1 MTLAT
6 KITLARIFLIIP
18 TVVLYIVGMLE
29 ETVYLPLLIVSCVL
43 FAVLC
48 STDFVD
54 GHIARKTNTVSALGK
69 FLDPLADKIVIVVM
83 LFLIVYFRDFE
94 LFPYDG
100 LVIALL
106 GGLILTRELTVS
118 VFRAVAASKGLVL
131 AADIYGKV
139 KTVLLD
145 VGVAFLILAG
155 VNEVI
160 MWIVAF
166 LILAGVNEVIMWIG
180 EIVFYLG
187 AVLTVFS
194 GVRYLVK
201 NKHVLADT
209 VKDGKDGGSE
219 SAGAAVAE
227 TADAAPS
234 ADANEAEK

>member
-43 FAVLC
+43 FAILC

-155 VNEVI
+155 VNE
-160 MWIVAF
+160 A
-166 LILAGVNEVIMWIG
+166 IMWIG

-209 VKDGKDGGSE
+209 AKDGGKSAEE
-219 SAGAAVAE
+219 SASEGSAASGE
-227 TADAAPS
+227 
-234 ADANEAEK
+234 EAEK

>member
-18 TVVLYIVGMLE
+18 TVVFYIVGMIE
-29 ETVYLPLLIVSCVL
+29 ESVYLPLLIVSCVL
-43 FAVLC
+43 FAILC

-54 GHIARKTNTVSALGK
+54 GHIARKTHTVSALGK

-145 VGVAFLILAG
+145 IG
-155 VNEVI
+155 
-160 MWIVAF
+160 VAF

-180 EIVFYLG
+180 EIVFFAGSL
-187 AVLTVFS
+187 LTVYS
-194 GVRYLVK
+194 GARYLVK
-201 NKHVLADT
+201 NKHVLAGVEGDA
-209 VKDGKDGGSE
+209 KKPDAEE
-219 SAGAAVAE
+219 SA
-227 TADAAPS
+227 TDTS
-234 ADANEAEK
+234 ASEVGEEK

>member
-43 FAVLC
+43 FAILC

-83 LFLIVYFRDFE
+83 LFLIVYFRDFD
-94 LFPYDG
+94 LFHYDG

-160 MWIVAF
+160 MWI
-166 LILAGVNEVIMWIG
+166 G

-187 AVLTVFS
+187 AALTVFS

-209 VKDGKDGGSE
+209 VKDGGSE

>member
-131 AADIYGKV
+131 AADIYGKM

-145 VGVAFLILAG
+145 VG
-155 VNEVI
+155 
-160 MWIVAF
+160 VAF

-209 VKDGKDGGSE
+209 AKDGKDGGSE

>member
-29 ETVYLPLLIVSCVL
+29 ESVKLPLLIVSCVL
-43 FAVLC
+43 FAILC

-83 LFLIVYFRDFE
+83 LFLIVYFRDFK

-160 MWIVAF
+160 MWI
-166 LILAGVNEVIMWIG
+166 G

-209 VKDGKDGGSE
+209 AKDGKDGGSE
-219 SAGAAVAE
+219 SAGAAVTE

>member
-29 ETVYLPLLIVSCVL
+29 ESVKLPLLIVSCVL
-43 FAVLC
+43 FAILC

-83 LFLIVYFRDFE
+83 LFLIVYFRGFE

-160 MWIVAF
+160 MWI
-166 LILAGVNEVIMWIG
+166 G

-209 VKDGKDGGSE
+209 AKDGKDGGSE

>member
-29 ETVYLPLLIVSCVL
+29 ESVKLPLLIVSCVL
-43 FAVLC
+43 FAILC

-145 VGVAFLILAG
+145 IGVAFLILAG

-160 MWIVAF
+160 MW
-166 LILAGVNEVIMWIG
+166 MG

-209 VKDGKDGGSE
+209 AKDGKDGGSE

>member
-29 ETVYLPLLIVSCVL
+29 ESVKLPLLIVSCVL

-160 MWIVAF
+160 MWI
-166 LILAGVNEVIMWIG
+166 G

-209 VKDGKDGGSE
+209 AKDGKDGGAE

>member
-43 FAVLC
+43 FAILC

-83 LFLIVYFRDFE
+83 LFLIVYFHRFE

-160 MWIVAF
+160 MWI
-166 LILAGVNEVIMWIG
+166 G

-209 VKDGKDGGSE
+209 AKDGKDGGSE

>member
-18 TVVLYIVGMLE
+18 TVVFYIVGMIE
-29 ETVYLPLLIVSCVL
+29 ESVYLPLLIVSCVL
-43 FAVLC
+43 FAILC

-54 GHIARKTNTVSALGK
+54 GYIARKTHTVSALGK

-145 VGVAFLILAG
+145 IG
-155 VNEVI
+155 
-160 MWIVAF
+160 VAF

-180 EIVFYLG
+180 EIVFFAGSL
-187 AVLTVFS
+187 LTVYS
-194 GVRYLVK
+194 GARYLVK
-201 NKHVLADT
+201 NKHVLAGVEGDA
-209 VKDGKDGGSE
+209 KKPDAEE
-219 SAGAAVAE
+219 SA
-227 TADAAPS
+227 TDTS
-234 ADANEAEK
+234 ASEGGEEK

>member
-43 FAVLC
+43 FAILC

-155 VNEVI
+155 VNDVI
-160 MWIVAF
+160 MW
-166 LILAGVNEVIMWIG
+166 MG

-209 VKDGKDGGSE
+209 AKDGKDGGSE

>member
-43 FAVLC
+43 FAILC

-106 GGLILTRELTVS
+106 GGLIITRELTVS
-118 VFRAVAASKGLVL
+118 VLRAVAASKGLVL

-145 VGVAFLILAG
+145 VG
-155 VNEVI
+155 
-160 MWIVAF
+160 VAF

-209 VKDGKDGGSE
+209 AKDGKDGGSE

>member
-1 MTLAT
+1 MTMTLAT

-18 TVVLYIVGMLE
+18 TVVFYIVGMLE
-29 ETVYLPLLIVSCVL
+29 ETVYLPFLIVSCVL
-43 FAVLC
+43 FALLC

-94 LFPYDG
+94 LFSHDG

-131 AADIYGKV
+131 AADIFGKV

-155 VNEVI
+155 VH
-160 MWIVAF
+160 
-166 LILAGVNEVIMWIG
+166 EVIMWIG
-180 EIVFYLG
+180 EIVFYAG
-187 AVLTVFS
+187 ALLTVYS
-194 GVRYLVK
+194 GARYLVK
-201 NKHVLADT
+201 NKHVLAD
-209 VKDGKDGGSE
+209 KKPE
-219 SAGAAVAE
+219 
-227 TADAAPS
+227 ADAA
-234 ADANEAEK
+234 ADAEKAEK

>member
-18 TVVLYIVGMLE
+18 TVVFYIVGMIE
-29 ETVYLPLLIVSCVL
+29 ESVYLPLLIVSCVL
-43 FAVLC
+43 FAILC

-54 GHIARKTNTVSALGK
+54 GHIARKTHTVSALGK

-145 VGVAFLILAG
+145 IG
-155 VNEVI
+155 
-160 MWIVAF
+160 VAF

-180 EIVFYLG
+180 EIVFFAGSL
-187 AVLTVFS
+187 LTVYS
-194 GVRYLVK
+194 GARYLVK
-201 NKHVLADT
+201 NKHVLAGVEGDA
-209 VKDGKDGGSE
+209 KKPDAEE
-219 SAGAAVAE
+219 SARD
-227 TADAAPS
+227 TS
-234 ADANEAEK
+234 ASEGGEEK

>member
-29 ETVYLPLLIVSCVL
+29 VTVYLPLLIVSCVR
-43 FAVLC
+43 FAILC

-160 MWIVAF
+160 MWI
-166 LILAGVNEVIMWIG
+166 G

-209 VKDGKDGGSE
+209 AKDGKDGGSE

>member
-6 KITLARIFLIIP
+6 KITVARIFLIVP
-18 TVVLYIVGMLE
+18 TVVFYIVGMLKE
-29 ETVYLPLLIVSCVL
+29 AVQLPFLIVSCVL
-43 FAVLC
+43 FAILC

-83 LFLIVYFRDFE
+83 LFLIVYFHRFE

-131 AADIYGKV
+131 AADIYGKI

-145 VGVAFLILAG
+145 IGTAFLILAS
-155 VNEVI
+155 VNT
-160 MWIVAF
+160 
-166 LILAGVNEVIMWIG
+166 VIMWIG
-180 EIVFYLG
+180 EIVFYAG
-187 AVLTVFS
+187 AVLTVWS

-201 NKHVLADT
+201 NKHVLADVT
-209 VKDGKDGGSE
+209 ARNAAKESDAADGG
-219 SAGAAVAE
+219 AAEAA
-227 TADAAPS
+227 ADGGGK
-234 ADANEAEK
+234 EER

>member
-18 TVVLYIVGMLE
+18 TVVFYIVGMIE
-29 ETVYLPLLIVSCVL
+29 ESVYLPLLIVSCVL
-43 FAVLC
+43 FAILC

-54 GHIARKTNTVSALGK
+54 GHIARKTHTVSALGK

-131 AADIYGKV
+131 AADIYGKI

-145 VGVAFLILAG
+145 VG
-155 VNEVI
+155 
-160 MWIVAF
+160 VAF

-209 VKDGKDGGSE
+209 AKDGKDGGPE

>member
-155 VNEVI
+155 VND
-160 MWIVAF
+160 
-166 LILAGVNEVIMWIG
+166 VIMWIG

-209 VKDGKDGGSE
+209 AKDGKDGGSE

>member
-29 ETVYLPLLIVSCVL
+29 ESVKLPLLIVSCVL

-83 LFLIVYFRDFE
+83 LFLIVYFPDLE

-131 AADIYGKV
+131 AADIYGKI

-155 VNEVI
+155 VND
-160 MWIVAF
+160 
-166 LILAGVNEVIMWIG
+166 VIMWIG

-209 VKDGKDGGSE
+209 AKDGKDGGSE

>member
-43 FAVLC
+43 FAILC

-160 MWIVAF
+160 MW
-166 LILAGVNEVIMWIG
+166 MG

-209 VKDGKDGGSE
+209 VKDGGKSAEE
-219 SAGAAVAE
+219 SASEGSAA
-227 TADAAPS
+227 S
-234 ADANEAEK
+234 GGEAEK

>member
-43 FAVLC
+43 FAILC

-131 AADIYGKV
+131 AADIYGKI

-145 VGVAFLILAG
+145 VG
-155 VNEVI
+155 
-160 MWIVAF
+160 VAF

-209 VKDGKDGGSE
+209 AKDGKDGGSE

>member
-160 MWIVAF
+160 MWI
-166 LILAGVNEVIMWIG
+166 G

-209 VKDGKDGGSE
+209 AKDGKDGGSE

-227 TADAAPS
+227 TADAATS

>member
-43 FAVLC
+43 FAILC

-145 VGVAFLILAG
+145 VGVAFLILAS
-155 VNEVI
+155 VN
-160 MWIVAF
+160 M
-166 LILAGVNEVIMWIG
+166 VIMWIG

-209 VKDGKDGGSE
+209 VKDGGKSAEE
-219 SAGAAVAE
+219 SASEGSAA
-227 TADAAPS
+227 S
-234 ADANEAEK
+234 GGEAEK

>member
-43 FAVLC
+43 FAILC

-160 MWIVAF
+160 MWI
-166 LILAGVNEVIMWIG
+166 G

-209 VKDGKDGGSE
+209 VKDGKNGGSE

>member
-18 TVVLYIVGMLE
+18 TVAFYIVGMIE
-29 ETVYLPLLIVSCVL
+29 ESVYLPLLIVSCVL
-43 FAVLC
+43 FAILC

-54 GHIARKTNTVSALGK
+54 GHIARKTHTVSALGK

-145 VGVAFLILAG
+145 IG
-155 VNEVI
+155 
-160 MWIVAF
+160 VAF

-180 EIVFYLG
+180 EIVFFAGSL
-187 AVLTVFS
+187 LTVYS
-194 GVRYLVK
+194 GARYLVK
-201 NKHVLADT
+201 NKHVLAGVEGDA
-209 VKDGKDGGSE
+209 KKPDAEE
-219 SAGAAVAE
+219 SA
-227 TADAAPS
+227 TDTS
-234 ADANEAEK
+234 ASEGGEEK

>member
-18 TVVLYIVGMLE
+18 TVVFYIVGMIE
-29 ETVYLPLLIVSCVL
+29 ESFYLPLLIVSCVL
-43 FAVLC
+43 FAILC

-54 GHIARKTNTVSALGK
+54 GHIARKTHTVSALGK

-145 VGVAFLILAG
+145 IG
-155 VNEVI
+155 
-160 MWIVAF
+160 VAF

-180 EIVFYLG
+180 EIVFFAGSL
-187 AVLTVFS
+187 LTVYS
-194 GVRYLVK
+194 GARYLVK
-201 NKHVLADT
+201 NKHVLAGVEGDA
-209 VKDGKDGGSE
+209 KKPDAEE
-219 SAGAAVAE
+219 SA
-227 TADAAPS
+227 TDTS
-234 ADANEAEK
+234 ASEGGEEK

>member
-48 STDFVD
+48 STDFVA
-54 GHIARKTNTVSALGK
+54 GHIARKTHTVSALGK

-160 MWIVAF
+160 MW
-166 LILAGVNEVIMWIG
+166 MG

-209 VKDGKDGGSE
+209 AKDGKDGGSE